1 MNRRQFLEAGSSAFG
16 AAALCGFARRKPLGT
31 ASTMDAAAFEAERRY
46 VETRFGR
53 IAYVERGSGKA
64 AMFLHGFPL
73 NSFQWRGAIER
84 LAPYRRCIAPD
95 FLALGYTE
103 VAEGQTVTPDAQVA
117 MLAEVLDRLRISSVD
132 LIANDSGGAV
142 AQLFIARHRQR
153 VRTLLLTNCDTEI
166 DSPPPALQPVTKMS
180 RQG

>member
-1 MNRRQFLEAGSSAFG
+1 MNRRQFLAAGGSVFG
-16 AAALCGFARRKPLGT
+16 AAAASGFARR

-46 VETRFGR
+46 VETRFGK

-84 LAPYRRCIAPD
+84 LSSYRRCIAPD

-103 VAEGQTVTPDAQVA
+103 VAD
-117 MLAEVLDRLRISSVD
+117 
-132 LIANDSGGAV
+132 
-142 AQLFIARHRQR
+142 
-153 VRTLLLTNCDTEI
+153 
-166 DSPPPALQPVTKMS
+166 
-180 RQG
+180 